1 MARPVRLVAG
11 LLVCGVTMSLLPS
24 SATATAPGRFQR
36 VDTLSVFHNSSA
48 TEHTAAEIAAATEDG
63 RTVVYTDSPGGRI
76 GFASVARHGGLE
88 PGGVLDVPGEPTSV
102 DIVGRLALVAVNT
115 SASFTAPSGVLVVV
129 DLDTRTVVATHDL
142 GGQPDSIDISPDGRH
157 AAVAIENQRDEDVDD
172 GAMPQAPAGFL
183 TIVDLDG
190 APTAWTLRQVGL
202 TGIAEV
208 APGDPEPEYVSING
222 RGQVAVTLQENNH
235 IAIVDLASATLVNH
249 FSAGTATVEGVD
261 VEDDGRIDPTAT
273 ITAAREPDAVA
284 WLDDHTL
291 GTADEGD
298 YQGGSRTWTVFDA
311 ASGEVVHSSGNELQQ
326 AAIRQGQYPDGR
338 SDNKGVEPEGL
349 AVVSFG
355 HDRYAFVGMERANM
369 VAVYDVND
377 PRRPRFLQ
385 ALPTGVG
392 PEGLLPNPATGTLI
406 VSAEED
412 SAKDGVRS
420 SLTSYRIT
428 RMPLS
433 VSAARNEGTPSIVS
447 DGIGF
452 GALSGLSAIPG
463 NNRDVVAITD
473 SAYSPT
479 RVLTVDTVST
489 PARVHAELVVTKDGQ
504 PVDYDGEGIAVRRDG
519 GYWLAA
525 EGNGKTRPNLLVEV
539 TATGEVV
546 REVPLP
552 AAVAETATSNGFEGV
567 TTTGGGAGEQV
578 WVAVQREWKSDRPG
592 QATLAR
598 FTPATGE
605 WAFVAYPLDAA
616 PAGAWVGLS
625 EVTALDDRTLLV
637 LERDNQRGDAAVLK
651 KVYRVDVS
659 QVAPAAAG
667 QAKPVVAKTEARD
680 LLPALTAGGAAAHDK
695 PEGLA
700 VVGDGPRR
708 RLVGVVD
715 NDGVD
720 DAPGESVFLRL
731 GAVR

>member
-1 MARPVRLVAG
+1 MARPVRLLAG
-11 LLVCGVTMSLLPS
+11 LLVCGVTTSLLPS
-24 SATATAPGRFQR
+24 SAAAAAPGRFQR

-48 TEHTAAEIAAATEDG
+48 AEHTAAEIAAATQDG
-63 RTVVYTDSPGGRI
+63 RTVVYTDSPAGRI
-76 GFASVARHGGLE
+76 GFASVGRKGDLA
-88 PGGVLDVPGEPTSV
+88 PAGVLDVPGEPTSV
-102 DIVGRLALVAVNT
+102 DVVGRLALVAVDT
-115 SASFTAPSGVLVVV
+115 SESFTSPSGVLVVV

-183 TIVDLDG
+183 AIVDLDG
-190 APTAWTLRQVGL
+190 GPGSWALRRVDL
-202 TGIAEV
+202 TGIAEI
-208 APGDPEPEYVSING
+208 APGDPEPEYVSVNG
-222 RGQVAVTLQENNH
+222 RGQAAVTLQENNH
-235 IAIVDLASATLVNH
+235 IAIVDLRSGTVVNH
-249 FSAGTATVEGVD
+249 FSAGSATVVGVD
-261 VEDDGRIDPTAT
+261 VADDGRIDPTAT

-284 WLDDHTL
+284 WLDDRTL

-298 YQGGSRTWTVFDA
+298 YGGGSRTWTVFDA
-311 ASGEVVHSSGNELQQ
+311 ASGQVVHSSGNELQQ

-338 SDNKGVEPEGL
+338 SDNKGVEPEGI
-349 AVVSFG
+349 AVASFG
-355 HDRYAFVGMERANM
+355 RDRYAFVGMERANL

-392 PEGLLPNPATGTLI
+392 PEGLLPIPATGTLV

-412 SAKDGVRS
+412 SAEDGVRS

-428 RMPLS
+428 RTPPA

-452 GALSGLSAIPG
+452 GALSGLSAVPG
-463 NNRDVVAITD
+463 NARDVVAITD

-479 RVLTVDTVST
+479 RVLTVDTGST

-504 PVDYDGEGIAVRRDG
+504 PVDYDGEGIAARPDG
-519 GYWLAA
+519 GYWVAA
-525 EGNGKTRPNLLVEV
+525 EGNGKARPDLLVEV
-539 TATGEVV
+539 TARGEVV

-552 AAVAETATSNGFEGV
+552 DSVAATATSNGFEGV
-567 TTTGGGAGEQV
+567 TTTGRGDGEQV
-578 WVAVQREWKSDRPG
+578 WVAVQREWKGDRPG

-598 FTPATGE
+598 FTPVTGE

-637 LERDNQRGDAAVLK
+637 LERDNRRGDAAVLK

-659 QVAPAAAG
+659 RVAPVAAG
-667 QAKPVVAKTEARD
+667 QAKPVVPKTEARD
-680 LLPALTAGGAAAHDK
+680 LLPALTAGGAATHDK

-700 VVGDGPRR
+700 VLGDGPQR

-731 GAVR
+731 GSIR